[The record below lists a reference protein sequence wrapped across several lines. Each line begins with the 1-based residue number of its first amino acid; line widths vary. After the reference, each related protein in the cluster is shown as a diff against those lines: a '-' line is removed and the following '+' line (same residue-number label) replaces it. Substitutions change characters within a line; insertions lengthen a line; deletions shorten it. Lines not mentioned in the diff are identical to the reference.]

1 MTDLD
6 LAVLTGI
13 TTSLLAAFSPATTAD
28 STATSAGS
36 KGGASLTFALDKAQ
50 RRMVASLRQA
60 FRLADINR
68 DGELDR
74 GEVEELLRHQLERQ
88 NLAPA
93 QREAEISQF
102 IS

>member
-1 MTDLD
+1 
-6 LAVLTGI
+6 
-13 TTSLLAAFSPATTAD
+13 
-28 STATSAGS
+28 
-36 KGGASLTFALDKAQ
+36 
-50 RRMVASLRQA
+50 MVASLRQA